1 MSLEETTRGNR
12 THIGIFGRRN
22 SGKSSIINA
31 ITEQETAIVSDVM
44 GTTTDPVY
52 KSMEILP
59 IGPCVIIDTAGID
72 DIGELGDLRRRKTIE
87 VLDKTDIALVVID
100 SQKGVCKEDI
110 LIIER
115 IKEKNL
121 PVVLVM
127 NKSDL
132 YEASSEKIK
141 KLSEELSIPIIITSA
156 LEKKGIAE
164 LKSQLISLIAKE
176 EDGLT
181 IVGDIIMPRDIVI
194 LVTPIDSSA
203 PKGRLILPQQQTIRD
218 ILDNDAVALVI
229 KEDRLKETLE
239 SLAKKPKLVITDSQV
254 FSKVAE
260 ETPKDILLTSFS
272 ILFARYRGD
281 LYELIKGIKVIK
293 GLKDGDKVLISEGC
307 THHRQKDDIGTVKI
321 PKILKQITGKDI
333 IFEFSSG
340 ATFTENIKKYSL
352 IVHCG
357 GCMLNRSAMLYRINS
372 AKRFRVPIVNYGVL
386 MAYAQGILKRTLEP
400 FPLIKTILEE
410 EEKENEGIN

>member
-31 ITEQETAIVSDVM
+31 ITEQETAIVSDIM

-72 DIGELGDLRRRKTIE
+72 DIGELGELRRRKTIE

-100 SQKGVCKEDI
+100 SQKGVRKEDI
-110 LIIER
+110 LLIER

-121 PVVLVM
+121 PAVLVM

-141 KLSEELSIPIIITSA
+141 QLSEELSIPAIITSA

-239 SLAKKPKLVITDSQV
+239 SLARNPKLVITDSQV

-281 LYELIKGIKVIK
+281 LYELIKGTKVIK